1 MGSTAKYPRWASA
14 YKYPPEVKP
23 TVVENI
29 VVQVGRTGVLTP
41 KATVRPVRLAGT
53 TVTSATLHN
62 QDFITEKDLR
72 IGDTVLIRKAGEI
85 IPEVLEVDFSK
96 RPEGTVPYVM
106 PSVCPVCGAPVVR
119 DEDGAALRCTG
130 VECPAQLIRTIAHF
144 VSRDA
149 MDIEGLGSAIVEQ
162 LISAALVASPADL
175 YYLDWA
181 AVERLE
187 RMGPQSTK
195 NLREAIERSKQNDL
209 SRLVYAL
216 GIRQVGAKAAKVLAM
231 HFGTLDRLMEASVDD
246 LTAIRDIGPVTAQY
260 IVSWLSSAQSRH
272 LISRLRAAGVN
283 FSCEIQVEDHR
294 FEGKIFVLTG
304 ALQRFTREEAT
315 EKIERFGGKAASSVS
330 RKTSYVV
337 AGENAGG
344 KLKKAAELGIPVL
357 GEEEFLKLLQ

>member
-1 MGSTAKYPRWASA
+1 M
-14 YKYPPEVKP
+14 
-23 TVVENI
+23 
-29 VVQVGRTGVLTP
+29 GRTGVLTP

-260 IVSWLSSAQSRH
+260 IVSWLSSPSHGTSSPAFV
-272 LISRLRAAGVN
+272 RLA
-283 FSCEIQVEDHR
+283 S
-294 FEGKIFVLTG
+294 IFP
-304 ALQRFTREEAT
+304 AKFR
-315 EKIERFGGKAASSVS
+315 
-330 RKTSYVV
+330 
-337 AGENAGG
+337 
-344 KLKKAAELGIPVL
+344 
-357 GEEEFLKLLQ
+357 

>member
-1 MGSTAKYPRWASA
+1 
-14 YKYPPEVKP
+14 
-23 TVVENI
+23 
-29 VVQVGRTGVLTP
+29 
-41 KATVRPVRLAGT
+41 
-53 TVTSATLHN
+53 
-62 QDFITEKDLR
+62 
-72 IGDTVLIRKAGEI
+72 
-85 IPEVLEVDFSK
+85 
-96 RPEGTVPYVM
+96 M

-216 GIRQVGAKAAKVLAM
+216 GIRQVREPRRPKSSPCTSA
-231 HFGTLDRLMEASVDD
+231 RW
-246 LTAIRDIGPVTAQY
+246 
-260 IVSWLSSAQSRH
+260 IV
-272 LISRLRAAGVN
+272 
-283 FSCEIQVEDHR
+283 
-294 FEGKIFVLTG
+294 
-304 ALQRFTREEAT
+304 
-315 EKIERFGGKAASSVS
+315 
-330 RKTSYVV
+330 
-337 AGENAGG
+337 
-344 KLKKAAELGIPVL
+344 
-357 GEEEFLKLLQ
+357 